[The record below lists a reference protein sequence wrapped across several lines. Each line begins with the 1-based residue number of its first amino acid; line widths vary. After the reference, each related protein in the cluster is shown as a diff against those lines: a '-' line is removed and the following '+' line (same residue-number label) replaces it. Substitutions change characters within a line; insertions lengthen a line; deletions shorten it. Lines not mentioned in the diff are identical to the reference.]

1 MLFPAGF
8 SGYLTSQV
16 DAIIEAGG
24 GLARGRS
31 RNDLKQALETTINNA
46 QIQDPMRKWMR
57 MAPAPAND
65 FAKIARASERL
76 LKLLGVAIDGKPHV
90 APKLR
95 YRLRDVG
102 SSGHDGTSMR
112 SSERNGFPCLRW
124 LKKGNW
130 WARAGKMKRQR

>member
-95 YRLRDVG
+95 YRLQRHGFEWARRYFNAVEREKRP
-102 SSGHDGTSMR
+102 SMLAVAR
-112 SSERNGFPCLRW
+112 
-124 LKKGNW
+124 NW